1 VEKMTNLSVPESLAI
16 DISKNVQKYRKLN
29 KNYQNI
35 KFKKLP
41 LSRQLRIKEMLRVG
55 YGVYEI
61 MKKERILV
69 SCLLQVQAE
78 VQKSS
83 SRMMIGSK
91 TEEYATE
98 EEMLT
103 EFKCTYDD
111 LSEQEKNIY
120 NLT

>member
-1 VEKMTNLSVPESLAI
+1 MTNLSVPESLAI